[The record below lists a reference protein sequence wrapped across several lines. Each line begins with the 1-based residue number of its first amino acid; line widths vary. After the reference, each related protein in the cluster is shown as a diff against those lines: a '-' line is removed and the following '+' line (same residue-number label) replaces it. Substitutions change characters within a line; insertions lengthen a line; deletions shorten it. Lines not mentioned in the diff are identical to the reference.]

1 MLGTQIGIHASNT
14 WHSQGSSLRVE
25 ASIQTTLHI
34 QTMLLLQPVQ
44 SRHLLYGHF
53 DFSFDECLVIW
64 SEHNSLRGY
73 LKPRIDIGTADW
85 LKYLEGAMEGEVGLF
100 DQVAKPVA
108 GGNICPKKSET
119 VYPQIWVF

>member
-1 MLGTQIGIHASNT
+1 
-14 WHSQGSSLRVE
+14 
-25 ASIQTTLHI
+25 
-34 QTMLLLQPVQ
+34 MLLLQPVQ

-100 DQVAKPVA
+100 DQFAKPVA
-108 GGNICPKKSET
+108 EVSCQGAVVGAAFELPLAK
-119 VYPQIWVF
+119 VFLRNMLLS